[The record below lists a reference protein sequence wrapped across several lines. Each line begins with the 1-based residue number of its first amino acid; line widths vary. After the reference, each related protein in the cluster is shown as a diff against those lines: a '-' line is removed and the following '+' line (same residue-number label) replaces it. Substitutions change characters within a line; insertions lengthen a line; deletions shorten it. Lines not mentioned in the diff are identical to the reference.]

1 MCNRVPLWL
10 ILSTYCWDAQRRHY
24 RSSPHPHSPL
34 QGIWYEFFFKDEDE
48 AELVLGWHPGLISL
62 HPPARICQMA
72 GWAWRGSWSK
82 DRDMITELR
91 TLDLISLWAV
101 LIGYVHWET
110 CDCQGPPM
118 LSGQVHLIQGS
129 ATSPWACH
137 VLQIHL
143 YHSLSV
149 KKKKKVIFWSLLK
162 NTFYRKCQIH
172 NPRRTIQHEPITWL
186 QIPLAYGQPGFIST
200 LMFSPLH
207 QYLEPR
213 HHSICNVFKREGYK
227 KA

>member
-1 MCNRVPLWL
+1 MIWILFQGWGWGWISARLTSWPHLPASTSSHLPDGWLSLEGLLEQRQRHDNWTQNPGLNITVSCSNRLCALRDLWL
-10 ILSTYCWDAQRRHY
+10 SGPTYAEWPSPPNSGLSNKPVSMP
-24 RSSPHPHSPL
+24 RSPNS
-34 QGIWYEFFFKDEDE
+34 
-48 AELVLGWHPGLISL
+48 
-62 HPPARICQMA
+62 
-72 GWAWRGSWSK
+72 
-82 DRDMITELR
+82 
-91 TLDLISLWAV
+91 
-101 LIGYVHWET
+101 
-110 CDCQGPPM
+110 
-118 LSGQVHLIQGS
+118 
-129 ATSPWACH
+129 
-137 VLQIHL
+137 
-143 YHSLSV
+143 SLSFFIS